1 MEPKAIAG
9 IARSYYWAAEH
20 MQSRLAALLGPGI
33 TQGVDPSSKDPIQV
47 AIVGCNQST
56 IILWAISTEVALK
69 ALYAQESGK
78 DPSHAHKLVSLF
90 EELEPSTRLSLEK
103 RFQAIRD
110 ERPLYRGRSNC
121 LEDVLTEHNKD
132 FVDWRYVYESTG
144 ERQNQI
150 LDLKPAIEAMLAE
163 FEIRDQRMVNG

>member
-1 MEPKAIAG
+1 
-9 IARSYYWAAEH
+9 
-20 MQSRLAALLGPGI
+20 MQSKLVALVGPGI
-33 TQGVDPSSKDPIQV
+33 TQGVDPSSKDPTQV
-47 AIVGCNQST
+47 AIVGCNQSA

-78 DPSHAHKLVSLF
+78 EHSHSHKLVSLF
-90 EELEPSTRLSLEK
+90 EKLEPGTRSSLET

-110 ERPLYRGRSNC
+110 QRPLYKGRSNS
-121 LEDVLTEHNKD
+121 LEDVLIEHNRD

-150 LDLKPAIEAMLAE
+150 LDLKPTIKAILAE
-163 FEIRDQRMVNG
+163 FENREQRLVNG